1 MYAYNQRLLGRRA
14 SLLSVLPRSRA
25 DQLYGT
31 ALCNLTEGD
40 GVPRENKQS
49 LSERS
54 RQLCLVNLSVF
65 KCCAPHLTLTFVV
78 QHSTVAYI
86 GGPMADR

>member
-1 MYAYNQRLLGRRA
+1 MYAYNQRLLARRA

-40 GVPRENKQS
+40 GVPRETISNH
-49 LSERS
+49 R
-54 RQLCLVNLSVF
+54 VNDPDSSV
-65 KCCAPHLTLTFVV
+65 
-78 QHSTVAYI
+78 
-86 GGPMADR
+86 